1 MDGNGSA
8 TGAEGEHPRE
18 AAVTAPK
25 TTFLD
30 HVMSRVRKVMG
41 HRSDSPVT
49 VQMTKRRWSM
59 PTVHHAVI
67 FIGLAKKY
75 GLKVFRQKGARGVVI
90 WTEGPLH
97 VHRDMKRFA
106 WTPLVEAISAQIE
119 QIFREHIAP
128 TSGVD
133 FSPEVYENLEQ
144 VEIAGK
150 TEEPKD
156 E

>member
-1 MDGNGSA
+1 M
-8 TGAEGEHPRE
+8 
-18 AAVTAPK
+18 
-25 TTFLD
+25 TTI
-30 HVMSRVRKVMG
+30 
-41 HRSDSPVT
+41 
-49 VQMTKRRWSM
+49 
-59 PTVHHAVI
+59 HHAVI

-90 WTEGPLH
+90 WTEGPRH

-133 FSPEVYENLEQ
+133 FSTDVYENLEQ
-144 VEIAGK
+144 VEIRGK
-150 TEEPKD
+150 TQEPKD